1 MVASGTVFL
10 SNSLRASS
18 LISEDCDILDGAT
31 IFQIL
36 FFESLKMMSHSD
48 GTLHHTGLEVGHTAR
63 NLFCYVNSMRVK
75 KPMAQGG
82 SFIPPWA
89 IGLREFSADIVWDF
103 KGPDMRAVS
112 YT

>member
-1 MVASGTVFL
+1 MAVQWIAPVL
-10 SNSLRASS
+10 LKVNM
-18 LISEDCDILDGAT
+18 DAT
-31 IFQIL
+31 
-36 FFESLKMMSHSD
+36 
-48 GTLHHTGLEVGHTAR
+48 R

-75 KPMAQGG
+75 KPIAQGG